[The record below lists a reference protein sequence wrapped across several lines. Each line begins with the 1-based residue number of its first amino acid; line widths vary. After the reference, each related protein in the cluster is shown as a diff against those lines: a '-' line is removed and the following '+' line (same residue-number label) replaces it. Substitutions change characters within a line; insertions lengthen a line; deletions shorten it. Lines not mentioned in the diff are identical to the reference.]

1 MHPEV
6 SLLDCF
12 AQVTG
17 SPHCQDFTIE
27 AAFVLGDWRLTARGQ
42 GASKK
47 SAKEE
52 AARNTLREIDRSRSS
67 FSPEDNRES
76 KKTENAREQAEFIE
90 EKMRQLEKLKEEIEK
105 EQSKYSELRKKTG
118 QLSERMIIR
127 RSTSPVFP
135 TTVWV
140 ICRSSAWQEAWGPRN
155 NEVAAPLMFS
165 IQCGLGTEA
174 TTVDGP
180 NKVHNLRRDVIFC
193 H

>member
-1 MHPEV
+1 MNQRRPRMLV
-6 SLLDCF
+6 SR
-12 AQVTG
+12 QT
-17 SPHCQDFTIE
+17 S
-27 AAFVLGDWRLTARGQ
+27 
-42 GASKK
+42 SKRK
-47 SAKEE
+47 CDNL
-52 AARNTLREIDRSRSS
+52 RNWD
-67 FSPEDNRES
+67 
-76 KKTENAREQAEFIE
+76 
-90 EKMRQLEKLKEEIEK
+90 EIEK

-165 IQCGLGTEA
+165 IHRGLGTEA